1 MELCLNLVALPFH
14 DKDPNILI
22 HTDQYTA
29 IYAGRCLEICRNIP
43 FCPYAAQYG
52 NLRVG
57 DAWRMYAVENRVIH
71 TSVLYSMHTASCSM
85 HIVINC
91 RSLHFN
97 TLQCSREL
105 CDSPMHTANCSM
117 HTSNCSIH
125 IVIHCKSLQFNTLQC
140 RRGLCDSHQFA
151 QCTLQTAQN
160 AHCVAI
166 HCTAQ
171 CTLQILF
178 FLAL

>member
-1 MELCLNLVALPFH
+1 MELCLNLVALPFL
-14 DKDPNILI
+14 DIDPNILI

-52 NLRVG
+52 NWRVG

-85 HIVINC
+85 HIVIDC

-97 TLQCSREL
+97 TLQCSHGL

-125 IVIHCKSLQFNTLQC
+125 IVINKSLQFTTLQC
-140 RRGLCDSHQFA
+140 SPWLCDA
-151 QCTLQTAQN
+151 LCTLQTAKN
-160 AHCVAI
+160 AHCNAI